1 MGGISHCPEYQL
13 LYNQIQCVAG
23 TEDYVE
29 LQDYVFQYCAEYNQA
44 DDKVIWHYNCL
55 NFYSTFQI

>member
-1 MGGISHCPEYQL
+1 MGGIIHCPEYQL

-23 TEDYVE
+23 TEDYGE

-44 DDKVIWHYNCL
+44 DDKVI
-55 NFYSTFQI
+55 